1 MDKLTRQILSAV
13 LVIAIMTSLT
23 GCGNLNPGQGA
34 GKGDT
39 AETAVSSVDEELYED
54 AEEESEGGQEIITD
68 EDEEI
73 LPGDDEEWFPDDE
86 EDTWDDEDPEQKPG
100 GGLKGV
106 DYASWVDSDVQQYVQ
121 MLGDKEVKLEDD
133 FHLYVNRDW
142 ILNTR
147 LPDGYSSYDPITA
160 RAMEVDEQ
168 VSAILKN
175 PEKETDPDLVH
186 AQDLVQKYYK
196 MWMDWDQRNELGVQ
210 HLKELLDPLMKVE
223 TLDDLTAYLS
233 MPRTA
238 TSATE
243 LLICDASMDWNNADY
258 YAVYVM
264 PIELIFGDSMY
275 YGMMDEDDAMAEPY
289 YDVVI
294 RHILVEM
301 GYSNEEATS
310 ILKGCFA
317 FEKDIS
323 EYIMTTEEQSARDA
337 IEKENNPRT
346 LQQLE
351 AEAGDFPIREILAA
365 YRADGSDMYILTE
378 PDWLSAMDVLYD
390 ESNVENLKDYLIC
403 YTAQD
408 YATLL
413 DRECYDKYYE
423 VINGISGAT
432 GTRSDEKGAADA
444 VNQFFPSQL
453 GRLYAD
459 KYVTDETKNEVTGI
473 TREIM
478 AEYRVMLAEEEFLSE
493 ATRAEAI
500 RKLDNMQLQI
510 AKPEKW
516 EDDSQLN
523 IRGGDEGGN
532 LISAQDE
539 AGAFWVEVMNSKIN
553 QKVDRSYWTT
563 KIQQVNAFYDP
574 SQNRITLC
582 GGILGGDLYNVNM
595 SKEELYAN
603 VGDTIAHEISH
614 AFDTTGSQ
622 FDEKGN
628 IRNWWTQEDKAA
640 FSARADKLS
649 AYYDGI
655 EPFEDTY
662 CVGSQIEGE
671 AIADLVAVKILL
683 RLAKKDADF
692 DYDKFF
698 KSFSESWRT
707 ITTMRSEY
715 YTLLQDTHPLAYLR
729 VNAVVQQFQEFYDTY
744 GIKKGDGMYLAP
756 EKRLEVW

>member
-54 AEEESEGGQEIITD
+54 AEEESEGGQETITD

-683 RLAKKDADF
+683 RLAQKDADF

-744 GIKKGDGMYLAP
+744 GIKKGNGMYLAP

>member
-13 LVIAIMTSLT
+13 LVIALMTSLT

-390 ESNVENLKDYLIC
+390 ESNVENIKDYLIC

-478 AEYRVMLAEEEFLSE
+478 AEYRVMLAEEVFLSE

-683 RLAKKDADF
+683 RLAQKDADF